1 MARGRPHK
9 CPYCEA
15 TTSVAK
21 GFRYNRAG
29 KVRLRRC
36 KSCGRRWT
44 VGPVPADIR
53 SDGVDAPK
61 NEASANAASSD
72 DIPPEGGCQEQDG
85 MQEEQLHEAPESEQ
99 ERRIEL
105 SLGGE
110 GSPSQD
116 DPGEERKRESE
127 ETFFT
132 Q

>member
-1 MARGRPHK
+1 
-9 CPYCEA
+9 
-15 TTSVAK
+15 
-21 GFRYNRAG
+21 
-29 KVRLRRC
+29 
-36 KSCGRRWT
+36 
-44 VGPVPADIR
+44 
-53 SDGVDAPK
+53 
-61 NEASANAASSD
+61 
-72 DIPPEGGCQEQDG
+72 